1 MIFKASKEIENA
13 IKAQGWNCS
22 VDEQPDG
29 SSSAVITGFNLKCG
43 ASIQIFFISAAD
55 NDAAVRVFEFTPIP
69 AGKAH
74 EAIHMC
80 NDMNRR
86 FRFTKFVAGP
96 THIGVEMDMPV
107 ETQNPGAVCVELLV
121 RLLNIAEEALPAFQ
135 QAFGGAPAAPAAPAS
150 PSSGNSERY

>member
-55 NDAAVRVFEFTPIP
+55 NDAAVRVFEFIPIP

-74 EAIHMC
+74 EAIHTC

-121 RLLNIAEEALPAFQ
+121 RLLNIAEEAYPAFQ
-135 QAFGGAPAAPAAPAS
+135 QAFGAAPAAPAS
-150 PSSGNSERY
+150 PTSGNSERY

>member
-1 MIFKASKEIENA
+1 MIFKASKEIEAA
-13 IKAQGWNCS
+13 IKAQEWNCHI
-22 VDEQPDG
+22 DEQPDG

-43 ASIQIFFISAAD
+43 ANIQIFFISAAD
-55 NDAAVRVFEFTPIP
+55 NDAAVRVFEFIPIP
-69 AGKAH
+69 AGKSH

-80 NDMNRR
+80 NDLNRK

-121 RLLNIAEEALPAFQ
+121 RLLNISEEAYPALQ
-135 QAFGGAPAAPAAPAS
+135 QSFGAAPAS
-150 PSSGNSERY
+150 PASSGGNGNADRY

>member
-1 MIFKASKEIENA
+1 MIFKASKEIETA

-43 ASIQIFFISAAD
+43 ASVQIYFISAAD
-55 NDAAVRVFEFTPIP
+55 NDAAVRVFEFVPIP
-69 AGKAH
+69 AGKGH
-74 EAIHMC
+74 EA
-80 NDMNRR
+80 
-86 FRFTKFVAGP
+86 
-96 THIGVEMDMPV
+96 IGVEMDMPV

-135 QAFGGAPAAPAAPAS
+135 QAFGGAPAAPASPA
-150 PSSGNSERY
+150 SGNSERY

>member
-1 MIFKASKEIENA
+1 MIFKATKEIEAA
-13 IKAQGWNCS
+13 IKAQEWNCS

-43 ASIQIFFISAAD
+43 ANIQIFFISAAD
-55 NDAAVRVFEFTPIP
+55 NDAAVRVFEFIPIP
-69 AGKAH
+69 AGKGH

-80 NDMNRR
+80 NDLNRK
-86 FRFTKFVAGP
+86 FRFTKFVAGN

-121 RLLNIAEEALPAFQ
+121 RLLNIAEEAYPALQ
-135 QAFGGAPAAPAAPAS
+135 QAFGGAAPASPS